1 MILEAI
7 RLALSALWANKTRAI
22 LTMLGISI
30 GIAAVIAVVSI
41 VQGLQFFLVGQIE
54 TLGANFIIIQPK
66 LEQFQG
72 PGMVTRQV
80 KLTWEDG
87 QVLQREVPGI
97 EAITPQVFGNQQAKF
112 LDRQHT
118 MFVIG
123 VNPEWAEMHDFAV
136 ETGRFFTNTDL
147 VERHK
152 VVVLGQK
159 VVDELRLGENP
170 VGKEIYLGSLP
181 VTVIGVMEE
190 KGQSIFGDMDD
201 MTFVPFDTALSIFGR
216 EAADQVQ
223 LRLRTESADNV
234 EQVRDD
240 IARVLRRQHGLEQ
253 DEEDDFIIQLQDEIV
268 DLFSSFLT
276 SLTAVVGAIVA
287 VSLIVAGVGI
297 MNIMLVSVTER
308 TREIGVRKAV
318 GARRSD
324 VMMQFLVEAIVLSM
338 VGGAI
343 GIAVGYGI
351 GSLVTGLLPFNLPSA
366 HVPLWAVGVAF
377 AFCALVGVFFG
388 IYPAGKAARLDPIDA
403 LRYE

>member
-1 MILEAI
+1 M
-7 RLALSALWANKTRAI
+7 
-22 LTMLGISI
+22 
-30 GIAAVIAVVSI
+30 
-41 VQGLQFFLVGQIE
+41 
-54 TLGANFIIIQPK
+54 
-66 LEQFQG
+66 
-72 PGMVTRQV
+72 
-80 KLTWEDG
+80 
-87 QVLQREVPGI
+87 
-97 EAITPQVFGNQQAKF
+97 
-112 LDRQHT
+112 
-118 MFVIG
+118 
-123 VNPEWAEMHDFAV
+123 
-136 ETGRFFTNTDL
+136 
-147 VERHK
+147 
-152 VVVLGQK
+152 VLGQK

-170 VGKEIYLGSLP
+170 VGREIYLGSLP

-190 KGQSIFGDMDD
+190 KGQSPFGDMDD

-240 IARVLRRQHGLEQ
+240 ITRVLRRQHGLEPG
-253 DEEDDFIIQLQDEIV
+253 EEDDFIVQLQDEIV
-268 DLFSSFLT
+268 ELFSSFLT

-324 VMMQFLVEAIVLSM
+324 VMMQFLIEAIVLSM

-343 GIAVGYGI
+343 GIAVGYAI
-351 GSLVTGLLPFNLPSA
+351 GSLVVSLLPFNLPSA
-366 HVPLWAVGVAF
+366 HVPLWAVGIAF

>member
-1 MILEAI
+1 MILESI
-7 RLALSALWANKTRAI
+7 RLALSALWANKTRAA

-41 VQGLQFFLVGQIE
+41 VQGLQYFLVGQIE

-87 QVLQREVPGI
+87 KALRDEIPDI
-97 EAITPQVFGNQQAKF
+97 AEITPQMFGNQVAKY

-118 MFVIG
+118 MFVVG

-136 ETGRFFTNTDL
+136 ESGRFFTNTDL
-147 VERHK
+147 AERHK
-152 VVVLGQK
+152 VVVVGQK
-159 VVDELRLGENP
+159 VADELRLGTDP
-170 VGKEIYLGSLP
+170 IGKEIYLGALP

-190 KGQSIFGDMDD
+190 KGQSVFGDMDD
-201 MTFVPFDTALSIFGR
+201 FTFVPFDTALLIFGR

-223 LRLRTESADNV
+223 LRLRTASADNV
-234 EQVRDD
+234 EDVREEV
-240 IARVLRRQHGLEQ
+240 ARVLRRQHGLEEG
-253 DEEDDFIIQLQDEIV
+253 DEDDFIIQLQDEIV

-318 GARRSD
+318 GARSTD
-324 VMMQFLVEAIVLSM
+324 VMMQFLIEAVVLSL
-338 VGGAI
+338 VGGTI
-343 GIAVGYGI
+343 GIAIGFGVGAAVV
-351 GSLVTGLLPFNLPSA
+351 SLLPFNLPA
-366 HVPLWAVGVAF
+366 AYVPIWAVAVAF
-377 AFCALVGVFFG
+377 GFCALVGIFFG
-388 IYPAGKAARLDPIDA
+388 IYPASKAARMDPIEA